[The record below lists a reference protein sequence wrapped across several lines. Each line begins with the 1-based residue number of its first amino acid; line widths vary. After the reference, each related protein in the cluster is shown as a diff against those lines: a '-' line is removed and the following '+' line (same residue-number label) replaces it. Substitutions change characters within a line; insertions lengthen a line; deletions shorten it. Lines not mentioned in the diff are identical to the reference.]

1 MKTEVGLT
9 AIFALSA
16 IATLAWQID
25 TAKSEVVTE
34 GLVSYWTFDKAD
46 IEGDTVKDVWGENDG
61 TIMGDPQIVEGKVGE
76 ALQFDGSGDYVE
88 APDDE
93 SLQLWETY
101 TLEAWV
107 YQTNTVP
114 TDARIID
121 KITAGT
127 ADGPHLDTHPTGTK
141 LRSCAGACINND
153 TDRDLEAWYH
163 VVMTFDNGDVKFY
176 LDGSP
181 DGGGVAPSPLSG
193 NSLSLKI
200 GTDSNTQLCFSG
212 IIDEVRVYNR
222 ALSEDEVKQNMKAEG
237 LAVASSANK
246 LALTW
251 GAVKVS
257 R

>member
-1 MKTEVGLT
+1 MV
-9 AIFALSA
+9 FALSV
-16 IATLAWQID
+16 IVSLTWQID
-25 TAKSEVVTE
+25 AAKGEVVTD
-34 GLVSYWTFDKAD
+34 GLVSYWTFDKDD
-46 IEGDTVKDVWGENDG
+46 IEGDTAKDVWGENDG
-61 TIMGDPQIVEGKVGE
+61 TIMGDPQIVEGEVGE
-76 ALQFDGSGDYVE
+76 ALEFDGSGDYVE
-88 APDDE
+88 VPDAE

-141 LRSCAGACINND
+141 LRSCAGNCINNN
-153 TDRDLEAWYH
+153 TDRDLETWYH
-163 VVMTFDNGDVKFY
+163 VAMTFDNGDVKFY
-176 LDGSP
+176 LNGSS
-181 DGGGVAPSPLSG
+181 DGGGVVPSPLSG

-237 LAVASSANK
+237 LAVASSTNK
-246 LALTW
+246 LAVTW
-251 GAVKVS
+251 GEIKVS
-257 R
+257 K